1 MTRRRVRGFTLVEVM
16 VALAIVAIGLIAAF
30 NGIIQMAH
38 STTVLRERAL
48 ADWIAMNQ
56 ITEIRLS
63 DNFPDVGRSDGDTE
77 FAGRNWRWEAQI
89 AETGVT
95 GLRRIDLSVAY
106 EESPADIVTI
116 MTGFVS
122 RRSGGITAQID
133 WWGAG
138 VSDGEQDPNADP
150 GTEDPDEGSSR
161 RNRPERERL
170 PGSGEEEPE
179 E

>member
-1 MTRRRVRGFTLVEVM
+1 MKHLRARGFTLVEVM
-16 VALAIVAIGLIAAF
+16 VALAVVAIGLIAAF

-38 STTVLRERAL
+38 STAFLRERAL

-63 DNFPDVGRSDGDTE
+63 DSFPDVGRFDGDAE

-89 AETGVT
+89 SETGVN

-106 EESPADIVTI
+106 EESPQDVVSIV
-116 MTGFVS
+116 TGFVS
-122 RRSGGITAQID
+122 RRSAGMTAQID
-133 WWGAG
+133 WWGAAAA
-138 VSDGEQDPNADP
+138 DGAQDADP
-150 GTEDPDEGSSR
+150 GQDDGDEGSSR
-161 RNRPERERL
+161 RHRRDGERL
-170 PGSGEEEPE
+170 PGGGEEEPE

>member
-1 MTRRRVRGFTLVEVM
+1 MRRRARGFTLVEVM

-38 STTVLRERAL
+38 STAFLRERAL

-63 DNFPDVGRSDGDTE
+63 DNFPNVGRFDGDTE
-77 FAGRNWRWEAQI
+77 FAGRNWRWEAQVS
-89 AETGVT
+89 ETGVT

-106 EESPADIVTI
+106 EESPADAVTI
-116 MTGFVS
+116 MTGFVA
-122 RRSGGITAQID
+122 RRSAGMTAQID

-138 VSDGEQDPNADP
+138 TADGEQDGDP
-150 GTEDPDEGSSR
+150 GSEDQGAGSSR
-161 RNRPERERL
+161 GDRRDRDRL